1 MIALA
6 LDSAEEFAEAFYL
19 SQATVDEFDGRLGT
33 RRWHDLKGKERR
45 RWIKAAERVMQLY
58 PAEGLT
64 MGISRTIAEPE

>member
-6 LDSAEEFAEAFYL
+6 LDSAEDFAEAFYL
-19 SQATVDEFDGRLGT
+19 SQVAVDEFDGRLGT
-33 RRWHDLKGKERR
+33 KRWRDLKGKEQR

-64 MGISRTIAEPE
+64 MGVPRTIAEPE